1 MCLYIFLVR
10 KSKRGHERLPWAR
23 YRLTNIFIHV
33 QASPGLPACHSGAEP
48 QPLGRL
54 YQNAAQA
61 RRVRGSKARRG
72 GRSAGS
78 TPSL

>member
-48 QPLGRL
+48 QP
-54 YQNAAQA
+54 
-61 RRVRGSKARRG
+61 
-72 GRSAGS
+72 
-78 TPSL
+78 